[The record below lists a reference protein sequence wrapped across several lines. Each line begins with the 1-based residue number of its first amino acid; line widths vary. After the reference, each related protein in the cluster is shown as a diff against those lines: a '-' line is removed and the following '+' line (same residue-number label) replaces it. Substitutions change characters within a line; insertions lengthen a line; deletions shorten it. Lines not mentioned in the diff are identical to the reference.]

1 MLLRPFARSGGAH
14 GTPAGR
20 TEDAAKYEA
29 LHKRAV
35 DAFRNE
41 YVTPNGMLVSDT
53 QTAYTLALMFDLL
66 PEAQRAGAANVWS
79 IT

>member
-1 MLLRPFARSGGAH
+1 M
-14 GTPAGR
+14 
-20 TEDAAKYEA
+20 
-29 LHKRAV
+29 HKRAV

-66 PEAQRAGAANVWS
+66 PEAQRAVRQTSGR
-79 IT
+79 